1 MNTCSQKVSSQVGIR
16 EVQWIAAHTQY
27 HIAVIQVG
35 VKTLHWGT
43 HVPRQLVR
51 NFAVL
56 THVGATIGFEP
67 CSFSTAAGCCTHQ
80 RRRLVGRKRLETQ
93 ADRKKDSFKSVWS
106 SQSANHIKKKKSHW
120 PLSNSLVVIGVQNMA
135 AIMSPGCSCHLLY
148 GKEWLSRLVSITHC
162 GADVDI
168 IKRTDEDNFAFF
180 FLGKPANT
188 NAMCRVEQYLL

>member
-56 THVGATIGFEP
+56 IHVGATIGFEP

-80 RRRLVGRKRLETQ
+80 RRRLVGKRLETQ
-93 ADRKKDSFKSVWS
+93 ADRKIVSKVCEVPK
-106 SQSANHIKKKKSHW
+106 ALITLKKKKSHW